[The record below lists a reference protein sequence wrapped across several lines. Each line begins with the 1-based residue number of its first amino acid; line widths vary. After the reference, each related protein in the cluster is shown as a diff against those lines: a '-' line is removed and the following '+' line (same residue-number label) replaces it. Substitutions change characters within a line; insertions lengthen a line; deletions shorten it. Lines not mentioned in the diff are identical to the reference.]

1 MIKRIFSCIAA
12 TLFCALLFSCA
23 ASETS
28 SVSFSVPADF
38 ARSIRKGGAGEWTLD
53 VELSGDLNLSRQFE
67 ITEPKNDSAK
77 PAVFTIEDL
86 KSGSKLEVNA
96 KILNGKL
103 AKYKNIQPYY
113 VELEPGA
120 NSLDVELERIKKDA
134 EIAGIE
140 AKNFSICAKKGSVE
154 YNYSDGN
161 VPELTYKNEI
171 IEFSLLYK
179 KEKDKEFDFDSYS
192 YSWYMNGEEIVSAK
206 DRPSFEL
213 NLMQND
219 DVVLTEKGGEQ
230 KNNSLTC
237 FISSGEELIG
247 IEYIF
252 VLNENS

>member
-38 ARSIRKGGAGEWTLD
+38 ARSIKESSAGDWTLD
-53 VELSGDLNLSRQFE
+53 VELSGDLNLLKQFS
-67 ITEPKNDSAK
+67 ITEPKNGSAE

-86 KSGSKLEVNA
+86 KSGSRLEVNV

-140 AKNFSICAKKGSVE
+140 AKNFSICVKNGSV
-154 YNYSDGN
+154 SDGN
-161 VPELTYKNEI
+161 VPELTYENKI
-171 IEFSLLYK
+171 IEFSLLC
-179 KEKDKEFDFDSYS
+179 EKEFDFDSYS
-192 YSWYMNGEEIVSAK
+192 YSWYMNGEEIVPAK
-206 DRPSFEL
+206 DNPSFEL

-237 FISSGEELIG
+237 FISSGEELIE

>member
-38 ARSIRKGGAGEWTLD
+38 ARSIKESSAGDWTLD
-53 VELSGDLNLSRQFE
+53 VELSGDLNLLKPFS
-67 ITEPKNDSAK
+67 ITEPKNGSAE

-86 KSGSKLEVNA
+86 KSGSRLEVNA
-96 KILNGKL
+96 KILNGNL
-103 AKYKNIQPYY
+103 VKYKNIQPYS
-113 VELEPGA
+113 VELETGD
-120 NSLDVELERIKKDA
+120 NFLKVELEKIRTNA

-140 AKNFSICAKKGSVE
+140 AKYFSICVKNGSV
-154 YNYSDGN
+154 SDGD
-161 VPELTYKNEI
+161 VPELTYENKI
-171 IEFSLLYK
+171 IEFSLLC
-179 KEKDKEFDFDSYS
+179 EKEFDFDSYS
-192 YSWYMNGEEIVSAK
+192 YSWYMNGKEVVSAK
-206 DRPSFEL
+206 DKPSFEF

-230 KNNSLTC
+230 ENNSLTC

>member
-38 ARSIRKGGAGEWTLD
+38 ARSIKESSAGDWTLD
-53 VELSGDLNLSRQFE
+53 VELSGDLNLLKPFS
-67 ITEPKNDSAK
+67 ITEPKNGSAE

-86 KSGSKLEVNA
+86 KSGSRLEVNV
-96 KILNGKL
+96 KILNGNL
-103 AKYKNIQPYY
+103 VKYKNIQPYS
-113 VELEPGA
+113 VELETGD
-120 NSLDVELERIKKDA
+120 NFLDVELERIKKDA

-140 AKNFSICAKKGSVE
+140 AKNFSICVKNGPV
-154 YNYSDGN
+154 SDGN
-161 VPELTYKNEI
+161 VPELTYENKI
-171 IEFSLLYK
+171 IEFSLLC
-179 KEKDKEFDFDSYS
+179 EKEFDFDSYS
-192 YSWYMNGEEIVSAK
+192 YSWYMNGEEIVFAK
-206 DRPSFEL
+206 DKPSFEL

-219 DVVLTEKGGEQ
+219 DIVLTEEGGER

>member
-38 ARSIRKGGAGEWTLD
+38 ARSIREISAGGWTLD
-53 VELSGDLNLSRQFE
+53 VELSGDLNLLKPFS
-67 ITEPKNDSAK
+67 ITEPKNGSAE

-161 VPELTYKNEI
+161 VPELTYENKI
-171 IEFSLLYK
+171 IEFSLLC
-179 KEKDKEFDFDSYS
+179 EKEFDFDSYS
-192 YSWYMNGEEIVSAK
+192 YSWYMNGVEIVPAK
-206 DRPSFEL
+206 DNPSFEL

-219 DVVLTEKGGEQ
+219 DVVLTEKGGER

-237 FISSGEELIG
+237 FISSGEELIE

>member
-12 TLFCALLFSCA
+12 TLFCILLFSCA

-38 ARSIRKGGAGEWTLD
+38 ARSIRKGGAGEWTLE

-67 ITEPKNDSAK
+67 ITEPKNDSAE

-103 AKYKNIQPYY
+103 AKYKSIQSYY

-140 AKNFSICAKKGSVE
+140 AKYFSICVKNGSV
-154 YNYSDGN
+154 SDGN
-161 VPELTYKNEI
+161 VPELTYENKM
-171 IEFSLLYK
+171 IEFSLLC
-179 KEKDKEFDFDSYS
+179 EKEFDFNSYS

-206 DRPSFEL
+206 DKPSFEL

-219 DVVLTEKGGEQ
+219 DVVLTEKDGEQ
-230 KNNSLTC
+230 KNNILTC

>member
-38 ARSIRKGGAGEWTLD
+38 ARSIKESSAGDWTLE
-53 VELSGDLNLSRQFE
+53 VELSGDLNLSRPFE
-67 ITEPKNDSAK
+67 ITEPKNGSAE

-86 KSGSKLEVNA
+86 KSGSRLEVNV

-140 AKNFSICAKKGSVE
+140 AKNFSICVKNGSV
-154 YNYSDGN
+154 SDGN
-161 VPELTYKNEI
+161 VPELTYENKI
-171 IEFSLLYK
+171 VEFSLLC
-179 KEKDKEFDFDSYS
+179 EKEFDFDSYS

-206 DRPSFEL
+206 DNPSFEL

-219 DVVLTEKGGEQ
+219 DVVLTEKGGDK

-247 IEYIF
+247 IKYIF

>member
-38 ARSIRKGGAGEWTLD
+38 ARSIKESSAGDWTLD
-53 VELSGDLNLSRQFE
+53 VELSGDLNLLKQFS
-67 ITEPKNDSAK
+67 ITEPKNGSAE

-86 KSGSKLEVNA
+86 KSGSRLEVNV

-140 AKNFSICAKKGSVE
+140 AKNFSICVKNGSV
-154 YNYSDGN
+154 SDGD
-161 VPELTYKNEI
+161 VPELTYENKI
-171 IEFSLLYK
+171 IEFSLLC
-179 KEKDKEFDFDSYS
+179 EKEFDFDSYS
-192 YSWYMNGEEIVSAK
+192 YSWYMNGEEIVFAK
-206 DRPSFEL
+206 DKPSFEL

-219 DVVLTEKGGEQ
+219 DVVLTENGGEQ
-230 KNNSLTC
+230 ENNSLTC

-252 VLNENS
+252 V

>member
-1 MIKRIFSCIAA
+1 MIKRIFSYIAA

-28 SVSFSVPADF
+28 SVSFAVPADF
-38 ARSIRKGGAGEWTLD
+38 ARLIRESSAGDWSLN
-53 VELSGDLNLSRQFE
+53 VELSGDLNLLKQFS
-67 ITEPKNDSAK
+67 IKEPESGSVE

-96 KILNGKL
+96 EILNGKL
-103 AKYKNIQPYY
+103 AKYKNIQTYY

-120 NSLDVELERIKKDA
+120 NFLDVELERIKKDA

-140 AKNFSICAKKGSVE
+140 AKQFSICAKKGSVE
-154 YNYSDGN
+154 YKYSDGN
-161 VPELTYKNEI
+161 VPELTYENEE
-171 IEFSLLYK
+171 IEFSIMC
-179 KEKDKEFDFDSYS
+179 EKEFDFGSYS
-192 YSWYMNGEEIVSAK
+192 YNWYMNGNDIVCAK
-206 DRPSFEL
+206 NQPSFKL

-219 DVVLTEKGGEQ
+219 DIVLTENGGDQ

-237 FISSGEELIG
+237 FISSEENLIV

>member
-38 ARSIRKGGAGEWTLD
+38 ARSIRKGGAGEWTLE

-67 ITEPKNDSAK
+67 ITEPKNGSAE

-103 AKYKNIQPYY
+103 AKYKNIQSYY

-140 AKNFSICAKKGSVE
+140 AKYFSICVKNGSV
-154 YNYSDGN
+154 SDGD
-161 VPELTYKNEI
+161 VQKLTYENKM
-171 IEFSLLYK
+171 IEFSLLC
-179 KEKDKEFDFDSYS
+179 EKEFDFDSFS
-192 YSWYMNGEEIVSAK
+192 YSWYMNGEEIVFAK
-206 DRPSFEL
+206 DEPSFEL

>member
-12 TLFCALLFSCA
+12 TLFCALFFSCA

-38 ARSIRKGGAGEWTLD
+38 ARSIKESSAGDWTLD
-53 VELSGDLNLSRQFE
+53 VELSGDLNLLKPFS
-67 ITEPKNDSAK
+67 ITEPKNGSAE

-86 KSGSKLEVNA
+86 KSGSRLEVNV

-140 AKNFSICAKKGSVE
+140 AKNFSICVKNGSV
-154 YNYSDGN
+154 SDGD
-161 VPELTYKNEI
+161 VPELTYENKI
-171 IEFSLLYK
+171 IEFSLLC
-179 KEKDKEFDFDSYS
+179 EKEFDFDSYS
-192 YSWYMNGEEIVSAK
+192 YSWYMNGEEIVPAK
-206 DRPSFEL
+206 DKPSFEL

-237 FISSGEELIG
+237 FISSGEELIE

>member
-12 TLFCALLFSCA
+12 TLFCALFFSCA

-38 ARSIRKGGAGEWTLD
+38 ARSIKESSAGDWTLD
-53 VELSGDLNLSRQFE
+53 VELSGDLNLLKPFS
-67 ITEPKNDSAK
+67 ITEPKNGSAE

-86 KSGSKLEVNA
+86 KSGSRLEVNV

-140 AKNFSICAKKGSVE
+140 AKNFSICVKNGSV
-154 YNYSDGN
+154 SDGD
-161 VPELTYKNEI
+161 VPELTYENKI
-171 IEFSLLYK
+171 IEFSLLC
-179 KEKDKEFDFDSYS
+179 EKEFDFDSYS
-192 YSWYMNGEEIVSAK
+192 YSWYMNGKEVVSAK
-206 DRPSFEL
+206 DKPSFEF

-230 KNNSLTC
+230 ENNSLTC
-237 FISSGEELIG
+237 FISSGEELIE

>member
-1 MIKRIFSCIAA
+1 MIKRIFSYIAA
-12 TLFCALLFSCA
+12 TLFCILLFSCA

-67 ITEPKNDSAK
+67 ITEPKNGSAE
-77 PAVFTIEDL
+77 PAVFSIEDL

-103 AKYKNIQPYY
+103 AKYKNIQSYY

-140 AKNFSICAKKGSVE
+140 AKNFSICVKNGSV
-154 YNYSDGN
+154 SDGN
-161 VPELTYKNEI
+161 VPQLTYENEV
-171 IEFSLLYK
+171 IEFSLLC
-179 KEKDKEFDFDSYS
+179 EKEFDFGSYS
-192 YSWYMNGEEIVSAK
+192 YSWYMNGEEIVPAK

>member
-38 ARSIRKGGAGEWTLD
+38 ARSIKESSAGDWTLD
-53 VELSGDLNLSRQFE
+53 VELSGDLNLLKPFS
-67 ITEPKNDSAK
+67 ITEPKNGSAE

-86 KSGSKLEVNA
+86 KSGSRLEVNA

-120 NSLDVELERIKKDA
+120 NSLDVELGRIKKDA

-140 AKNFSICAKKGSVE
+140 AKNFSICVKNGSV
-154 YNYSDGN
+154 SDGN
-161 VPELTYKNEI
+161 VPELTYENKI
-171 IEFSLLYK
+171 IEFSLLC
-179 KEKDKEFDFDSYS
+179 EKEFDFDSYS

-206 DRPSFEL
+206 DKPSFEL

-219 DVVLTEKGGEQ
+219 DVVLTEEGGER

-237 FISSGEELIG
+237 FISSGEELIE

>member
-38 ARSIRKGGAGEWTLD
+38 ARSIKESSAGDWTLD
-53 VELSGDLNLSRQFE
+53 VELSGDLNLLKPFS
-67 ITEPKNDSAK
+67 ITEPKNGSAE

-86 KSGSKLEVNA
+86 KSGSRLEVNV

-161 VPELTYKNEI
+161 VPELTYENKI
-171 IEFSLLYK
+171 IEFSLLC
-179 KEKDKEFDFDSYS
+179 EKEFDFYSYS
-192 YSWYMNGEEIVSAK
+192 YSWYMNGEEIVPAK
-206 DRPSFEL
+206 DNPSFEL

-237 FISSGEELIG
+237 FISSGEELIE

>member
-12 TLFCALLFSCA
+12 TLFCALFFSCA

-38 ARSIRKGGAGEWTLD
+38 ARSIKESSAGDWTLD
-53 VELSGDLNLSRQFE
+53 VELSGDLNLLKPFS
-67 ITEPKNDSAK
+67 ITEPKNGSAE

-86 KSGSKLEVNA
+86 KSGSRLEVNV

-140 AKNFSICAKKGSVE
+140 AKNFSICVKNGSV
-154 YNYSDGN
+154 SDGD
-161 VPELTYKNEI
+161 VPELTYENKI
-171 IEFSLLYK
+171 IEFSLLC
-179 KEKDKEFDFDSYS
+179 EKEFDFDSYS
-192 YSWYMNGEEIVSAK
+192 YSWYMNGEEIVPAK
-206 DRPSFEL
+206 NKPSFEL

-219 DVVLTEKGGEQ
+219 YVVLTEKGGEQ

-237 FISSGEELIG
+237 FISSGEELIE

>member
-12 TLFCALLFSCA
+12 TLFCALFFSCA

-38 ARSIRKGGAGEWTLD
+38 ARSIKESSAGDWTLD
-53 VELSGDLNLSRQFE
+53 VELSGDLNLLKPFS
-67 ITEPKNDSAK
+67 ITEPKNGSAE

-86 KSGSKLEVNA
+86 KSGSRLEVNV

-140 AKNFSICAKKGSVE
+140 AKYFSICVKNGSV
-154 YNYSDGN
+154 SDGN
-161 VPELTYKNEI
+161 VPELTYENKI
-171 IEFSLLYK
+171 IEFSLLC
-179 KEKDKEFDFDSYS
+179 EKEFDFDSYS

-206 DRPSFEL
+206 DKPSFEL

-237 FISSGEELIG
+237 FISSGEELIE

>member
-38 ARSIRKGGAGEWTLD
+38 ARSIKESSAGDWTLD
-53 VELSGDLNLSRQFE
+53 VELSGDLNLLKPFS
-67 ITEPKNDSAK
+67 ITEPKNGSAE

-86 KSGSKLEVNA
+86 KSGSRLEVNV

-140 AKNFSICAKKGSVE
+140 AKNFSICVKNGSV
-154 YNYSDGN
+154 SDGD
-161 VPELTYKNEI
+161 VPELTYENKI
-171 IEFSLLYK
+171 IEFSLLC
-179 KEKDKEFDFDSYS
+179 EKEFDFDSYS
-192 YSWYMNGEEIVSAK
+192 YSWYMNGEEIVFAK
-206 DRPSFEL
+206 DKPSFEL

-219 DVVLTEKGGEQ
+219 DVVLTENGGEQ

>member
-1 MIKRIFSCIAA
+1 MIKRFFSCIAA
-12 TLFCALLFSCA
+12 TLFCALFFSCA

-38 ARSIRKGGAGEWTLD
+38 ARSIKESSARDWTLD
-53 VELSGDLNLSRQFE
+53 VELSGDLNLLKPFS
-67 ITEPKNDSAK
+67 ITEPKNGSAE

-86 KSGSKLEVNA
+86 KSGSRLEVNA

-140 AKNFSICAKKGSVE
+140 AKNFSICVKNGSV
-154 YNYSDGN
+154 SDGD
-161 VPELTYKNEI
+161 VPELTYENKI
-171 IEFSLLYK
+171 IEFSLLC
-179 KEKDKEFDFDSYS
+179 EKEFDFDSYS
-192 YSWYMNGEEIVSAK
+192 YSWYMNGEEIVFAK
-206 DRPSFEL
+206 DKPSFEL

-237 FISSGEELIG
+237 FISSGEELIE

>member
-1 MIKRIFSCIAA
+1 MIKRIFSYIAA

-28 SVSFSVPADF
+28 SVSFAVPVDF
-38 ARSIRKGGAGEWTLD
+38 ARLIRESSAGDWSLN
-53 VELSGDLNLSRQFE
+53 VELSGDLNLLKQFS
-67 ITEPKNDSAK
+67 IKEPKSGSVE

-103 AKYKNIQPYY
+103 AKYKNIQSYY

-140 AKNFSICAKKGSVE
+140 AKYFSICVKNGSV
-154 YNYSDGN
+154 SDGN
-161 VPELTYKNEI
+161 VPELTYENKM
-171 IEFSLLYK
+171 IEFSLLC
-179 KEKDKEFDFDSYS
+179 EKEFDFDSYS
-192 YSWYMNGEEIVSAK
+192 YSWYMNGEEIVSSK
-206 DRPSFEL
+206 DKPSFEL

-219 DVVLTEKGGEQ
+219 DIVLTENGGEQ

-237 FISSGEELIG
+237 FMSSDEELIE

>member
-38 ARSIRKGGAGEWTLD
+38 ARSIKESSAGDWTLD
-53 VELSGDLNLSRQFE
+53 VELSGDLNLLKPFS
-67 ITEPKNDSAK
+67 ITEPKNGSAE

-86 KSGSKLEVNA
+86 KSGSRLEVNA
-96 KILNGKL
+96 EILNGKL

-140 AKNFSICAKKGSVE
+140 AKNFSICVKNGSV
-154 YNYSDGN
+154 SDGD
-161 VPELTYKNEI
+161 VPELTYENKI
-171 IEFSLLYK
+171 IEFSLLCK
-179 KEKDKEFDFDSYS
+179 KEFDFDSYS
-192 YSWYMNGEEIVSAK
+192 YSWYMNGEEIVFAK
-206 DRPSFEL
+206 DKPSFEL

-219 DVVLTEKGGEQ
+219 DVVLTKKGGEQ

-237 FISSGEELIG
+237 FISSGEELIE

>member
-38 ARSIRKGGAGEWTLD
+38 ARSIKESSAGDWTLD
-53 VELSGDLNLSRQFE
+53 VELSGDLNLLKPFS
-67 ITEPKNDSAK
+67 ITEPKNGSAE

-86 KSGSKLEVNA
+86 KSGSRLEVNV

-140 AKNFSICAKKGSVE
+140 AKNFSICVKNGSV
-154 YNYSDGN
+154 SDGD
-161 VPELTYKNEI
+161 VPELTYEDKI
-171 IEFSLLYK
+171 IEFSLLC
-179 KEKDKEFDFDSYS
+179 EKEFDFASYS
-192 YSWYMNGEEIVSAK
+192 YSWYMNGEEIVFAK
-206 DRPSFEL
+206 DKPSFEL

-219 DVVLTEKGGEQ
+219 DVVLTEEGGER

>member
-12 TLFCALLFSCA
+12 TLFCILLFSCA

-38 ARSIRKGGAGEWTLD
+38 ARSIRKGGAGEWTLE

-140 AKNFSICAKKGSVE
+140 AKYFSICVKNGSV
-154 YNYSDGN
+154 SDGK
-161 VPELTYKNEI
+161 VPELTYENEV
-171 IEFSLLYK
+171 IEFSLLC
-179 KEKDKEFDFDSYS
+179 EKEFDFDSYS

-206 DRPSFEL
+206 DKPSFEL

-219 DVVLTEKGGEQ
+219 DVVLTEKDGEQ

>member
-38 ARSIRKGGAGEWTLD
+38 ARSIKESSAGDWTLD
-53 VELSGDLNLSRQFE
+53 VELSGDLNLLKPFS
-67 ITEPKNDSAK
+67 ITEPKNGSAE

-86 KSGSKLEVNA
+86 KSGSRLEVNV

-140 AKNFSICAKKGSVE
+140 AKNFSICVKNGSV
-154 YNYSDGN
+154 SDGN
-161 VPELTYKNEI
+161 VPELTYENKTV
-171 IEFSLLYK
+171 EFSLLC
-179 KEKDKEFDFDSYS
+179 EKEFDFDSYS
-192 YSWYMNGEEIVSAK
+192 YSWYMNGEEIVPAK
-206 DRPSFEL
+206 DNPSFEL

-237 FISSGEELIG
+237 FISSGEELIE

>member
-38 ARSIRKGGAGEWTLD
+38 ARSIKESSAGDWTLD
-53 VELSGDLNLSRQFE
+53 VELSGYLNLLKPFS
-67 ITEPKNDSAK
+67 ITEPKNGSAE

-86 KSGSKLEVNA
+86 KSGSRLEVNV

-120 NSLDVELERIKKDA
+120 NSLDVELERIRIKKDA

-140 AKNFSICAKKGSVE
+140 AKNFSICVKNGSV
-154 YNYSDGN
+154 SDGD
-161 VPELTYKNEI
+161 VPELTYENKI
-171 IEFSLLYK
+171 IEFSLLC
-179 KEKDKEFDFDSYS
+179 EKEFDFDSYS
-192 YSWYMNGEEIVSAK
+192 YSWYMNGEEIVFAK
-206 DRPSFEL
+206 DKPSFEL

-237 FISSGEELIG
+237 FISFGEELIE

>member
-38 ARSIRKGGAGEWTLD
+38 ARSIKESSAGDWTLD
-53 VELSGDLNLSRQFE
+53 VELSGDLNLLKPFS
-67 ITEPKNDSAK
+67 ITEPKNGSAE

-86 KSGSKLEVNA
+86 KSGSRLEVNA

-140 AKNFSICAKKGSVE
+140 AKNFSICVKNGSV
-154 YNYSDGN
+154 SDGN
-161 VPELTYKNEI
+161 VPELTYENKI
-171 IEFSLLYK
+171 IEFSLLC
-179 KEKDKEFDFDSYS
+179 EKEFDFASYS
-192 YSWYMNGEEIVSAK
+192 YSWYMNGEEIVFAK
-206 DRPSFEL
+206 DKPSFEL

-219 DVVLTEKGGEQ
+219 DVVLTENGGEQ
-230 KNNSLTC
+230 ENNSLTC

>member
-38 ARSIRKGGAGEWTLD
+38 ARSIKESSAGDWTLD
-53 VELSGDLNLSRQFE
+53 VELSGDLNLLKQFS
-67 ITEPKNDSAK
+67 ITEPKNGSAE

-86 KSGSKLEVNA
+86 KSGSRLEVNV

-134 EIAGIE
+134 EIAGID
-140 AKNFSICAKKGSVE
+140 AKNFSICVKNGSV
-154 YNYSDGN
+154 SDGN
-161 VPELTYKNEI
+161 VPELTYENKI
-171 IEFSLLYK
+171 VEFSLLC
-179 KEKDKEFDFDSYS
+179 EKEFDFDSYS
-192 YSWYMNGEEIVSAK
+192 YSWYMNGEEIVFAK
-206 DRPSFEL
+206 DKPSFEL